1 MVLGY
6 CKYCH
11 DRRMVDVPDDAT
23 DDEINKAATLDCD
36 CPGAKLARKKEYQ
49 REACTEYIEKMI
61 STDFPE
67 IGEIMKNSIQAM
79 QDMKISK
86 ITINTYVGK
95 PARLTMS
102 KDGIKVELEKKQK
115 EENLA

>member
-1 MVLGY
+1 MTIGY

-11 DRRMVDVPDDAT
+11 DRRVVEVPDDAT
-23 DDEINKAATLDCD
+23 DNEINEAATLDCD
-36 CPGAKLARKKEYQ
+36 CPGAILARKKEYQ
-49 REACTEYIEKMI
+49 KEACTEYIEKMI

-67 IGEIMKNSIQAM
+67 IGEIMKNSIQDM

-95 PARLTMS
+95 TARLTMS

>member
-49 REACTEYIEKMI
+49 REACTEYIEKNDQHGL
-61 STDFPE
+61 SGDRRDT
-67 IGEIMKNSIQAM
+67 
-79 QDMKISK
+79 
-86 ITINTYVGK
+86 
-95 PARLTMS
+95 
-102 KDGIKVELEKKQK
+102 KKQYSSHAGY
-115 EENLA
+115 EDQQDNN